1 MSTAAGADA
10 VQPEATA
17 CWCCGTSYPELFLL
31 HLNSRPDAVACLRCG
46 EFLGRRARKP
56 SRRADPLPLAGHPRD
71 HPRAA
76 SGKGAGSVSWRHAGS
91 GWGSDSVVRDHI
103 HWVPTVIS
111 VVIGRVARATRIPGV
126 RVHDVITLSSSTHR
140 WATPPGT
147 PSRPSSASV
156 TPTHLPVVSHGVVQ
170 HPPERGPSA
179 TAAGL
184 RRLLTSRTCTR
195 ATISRFSRGESGQDE
210 TDDQPPTGQAEIS
223 LGGSPVAGRKLPAAA
238 LGGRTTMAE
247 LSGTVDGLP
256 NLSGSERLVN
266 EAVAAGRGR
275 PVFYAGER
283 ADSDPFAGIR
293 SAFSIALHMHQPLIP
308 AGGDELTTARLISN
322 LQYMQEHPDLGD
334 NHNAPV
340 FRWCYRRM
348 AEFVPQLL
356 AEGRQPRVMLEYSGT
371 LLWGLQVMGAS
382 DVLDDLR
389 TLAVDP
395 SKRAAV
401 EFLGCPWGHAVAPS
415 TPVQDFRLH
424 VRAWQHHFASLF
436 GLDALSR
443 VRGFSPAEMALPNH
457 PDVAYEFVRT
467 LDDCDFQWVLVQEH
481 TVETPDGRG

>member
-10 VQPEATA
+10 VPPEATA

-170 HPPERGPSA
+170 HPPERRTIRDSRWPSS
-179 TAAGL
+179 TADL
-184 RRLLTSRTCTR
+184 TYVHTRHHLSLLP
-195 ATISRFSRGESGQDE
+195 GE
-210 TDDQPPTGQAEIS
+210 
-223 LGGSPVAGRKLPAAA
+223 
-238 LGGRTTMAE
+238 
-247 LSGTVDGLP
+247 
-256 NLSGSERLVN
+256 
-266 EAVAAGRGR
+266 
-275 PVFYAGER
+275 
-283 ADSDPFAGIR
+283 
-293 SAFSIALHMHQPLIP
+293 
-308 AGGDELTTARLISN
+308 
-322 LQYMQEHPDLGD
+322 
-334 NHNAPV
+334 
-340 FRWCYRRM
+340 
-348 AEFVPQLL
+348 
-356 AEGRQPRVMLEYSGT
+356 
-371 LLWGLQVMGAS
+371 
-382 DVLDDLR
+382 
-389 TLAVDP
+389 
-395 SKRAAV
+395 
-401 EFLGCPWGHAVAPS
+401 
-415 TPVQDFRLH
+415 
-424 VRAWQHHFASLF
+424 
-436 GLDALSR
+436 
-443 VRGFSPAEMALPNH
+443 
-457 PDVAYEFVRT
+457 VRT
-467 LDDCDFQWVLVQEH
+467 RR
-481 TVETPDGRG
+481 DG